1 MSGKVIGKHM
11 NLGFI
16 GKVSRDADTI
26 IDARVVSDSAN
37 EYPILFGAAVF
48 INTDNTVRPILGT
61 DTTLTKFAGIA
72 VAEVKQSTVYL
83 DSTSQYEKNQV
94 CDVLTRGTI
103 TLPVSGTPT
112 AGGDVYLRF
121 TTTGATTFP
130 TGKVGD
136 FEAAADTGNYK
147 VPNMKFATGYKD
159 ANGVAEVTLLSKNLI

>member
-1 MSGKVIGKHM
+1 MPGTVIGKRM

-26 IDARVVSDSAN
+26 IDARVVSDAAN
-37 EYPILFGAAVF
+37 EFPISFGAAVF

-61 DTTLTKFAGIA
+61 DTTLAKFAGIA

-83 DSTSQYEKNQV
+83 SSVSQYEKNQM

-103 TLPVSGTPT
+103 TVPVSGTPT
-112 AGGDVYLRF
+112 AGGDVYLRY
-121 TTTGATTFP
+121 TTSGAVTYT

-136 FEAAADTGNYK
+136 FEATSDTGNYK
-147 VPNMKFATGYKD
+147 VPNAKWTTGIKH
-159 ANGVAEVTLLSKNLI
+159 ANGVAELTLISKNLI